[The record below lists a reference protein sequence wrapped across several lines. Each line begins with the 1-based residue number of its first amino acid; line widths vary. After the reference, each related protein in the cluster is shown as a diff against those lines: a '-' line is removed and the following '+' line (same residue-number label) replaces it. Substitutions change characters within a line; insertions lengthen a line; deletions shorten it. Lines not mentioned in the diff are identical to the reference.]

1 MLPVKLVFVDD
12 DPDDRELIQDGLS
25 ALAADAFLVL
35 DSGRSFFS
43 YLTPLKGTDLP
54 EAVVLDLNMPEI
66 GGMEILKQL
75 KSEEAYQKIPV
86 YILTTSSRPDIK
98 QLCIKEGAAGYYTK
112 PSSIVELNTLLNEI
126 YNTVN

>member
-12 DPDDRELIQDGLS
+12 DPDDRELIRDGLS
-25 ALAADAFLVL
+25 ALAADEFLVL
-35 DSGRSFFS
+35 DSGKSFFA
-43 YLTPLKGTDLP
+43 YLTPLKTADLP

-66 GGMEILKQL
+66 GGMDILKQL
-75 KSEEAYQKIPV
+75 KSTEAYQKIPV
-86 YILTTSSRPDIK
+86 YILTTSSRSDIK
-98 QLCIKEGAAGYYTK
+98 DTCIKEGAAGYYTK